1 MWQELLKMG
10 VQIGGNALLP
20 GAGSLGA
27 GVLDATLPAEQPTSQ
42 TGQPPIDPNAQKDG
56 GIGVEK
62 LIEVGLGQAP
72 AQLYNALFAPKQQVM
87 GRSFNKNQSWAQG
100 G

>member
-27 GVLDATLPAEQPTSQ
+27 GVLDATLPTDEQTTVNAEAQDKGEIDYTALAT
-42 TGQPPIDPNAQKDG
+42 TGLGIGG
-56 GIGVEK
+56 GIIADLLK
-62 LIEVGLGQAP
+62 
-72 AQLYNALFAPKQQVM
+72 PKTQVM